1 MSARIQAMVPIMTD
15 RILKMMGSMSMK
27 DLAKFTGYNEKTVAR
42 WFKTQEM
49 SIEGVFLC
57 AWALSCE
64 PGYFAKFGVYK
75 DRLRSLRPVKAY
87 NSSERRKRVQS
98 KD

>member
-1 MSARIQAMVPIMTD
+1 MSARIQVMVPIMTD

-27 DLAKFTGYNEKTVAR
+27 DLTKFTGYNEKTVAR

-57 AWALSCE
+57 A
-64 PGYFAKFGVYK
+64 
-75 DRLRSLRPVKAY
+75 
-87 NSSERRKRVQS
+87 
-98 KD
+98 